1 MNRWVGSI
9 PVFLGDKC
17 SLSGRILAKYAQP
30 ANRSKVQAL
39 RRLQSLLGGTKPDA
53 GMASALPPGAWWE
66 HASNMSSIVVEPYG
80 ADAGDAAVVAAR
92 SGPLE
97 LRNVCFT
104 YPLRPTA
111 HGDRTETLGALQ
123 GLS

>member
-1 MNRWVGSI
+1 M
-9 PVFLGDKC
+9 
-17 SLSGRILAKYAQP
+17 
-30 ANRSKVQAL
+30 QAL

-53 GMASALPPGAWWE
+53 GMASALPQGAWWE
-66 HASNMSSIVVEPYG
+66 HVSNMSSIVIEPYG

-97 LRNVCFT
+97 LHDVCFT

-111 HGDRTETLGALQ
+111 HGDGTEAQKGARSIAMSFSWSFLVT
-123 GLS
+123 GSWLCRNHRGKHLVCVF